1 MLNIIN
7 NIKDSI
13 GLYVRYFKGVKYD
26 DNRMYFT
33 VGEIN
38 ESGYIM
44 RFNTIKLIQ
53 GKANICACQIIQFE
67 KNKYVPCLFIDN
79 LFDELSIP
87 TQEFIIQHEL
97 GHFNLHQDILLNPN
111 FGTKRY
117 DNIEFEADEYAMNII
132 GKENA
137 VNALEEIL
145 DLTLRLNMGFGKN
158 RSAYK
163 EMQRRI
169 QNLKNK

>member
-13 GLYVRYFKGVKYD
+13 GLYVRYFKGVAHD
-26 DNRMYFT
+26 DNRMYFSIN
-33 VGEIN
+33 EIN
-38 ESGYIM
+38 EDGYIM
-44 RFNTIKLIQ
+44 RTNTMRLIQ
-53 GKANICACQIIQFE
+53 GRANICACQLIQFE
-67 KNKYVPCLFIDN
+67 ENKYVPCLIKDS
-79 LFDELSIP
+79 LFDELSIT

-117 DNIEFEADEYAMNII
+117 DNIEFEADEYAMNKV
-132 GKENA
+132 GKEIA
-137 VNALEEIL
+137 INALKELL

-163 EMQRRI
+163 EIQRRI
-169 QNLKNK
+169 ENLKNK

>member
-13 GLYVRYFKGVKYD
+13 CLYTRYFKGIKDD

-33 VGEIN
+33 VSEIN

-44 RFNTIKLIQ
+44 RTNTIRLIQ
-53 GKANICACQIIQFE
+53 GKANICACQIIQFDD
-67 KNKYVPCLFIDN
+67 NRYVPCLIKDG
-79 LFDELSIP
+79 LFDELMIT

-97 GHFNLHQDILLNPN
+97 GHFNLHQEILLNPN
-111 FGTKRY
+111 AGTKRH
-117 DNIEFEADEYAMNII
+117 DIIEFEADEYAMNVV
-132 GKENA
+132 GKEIA
-137 VNALEEIL
+137 ISALEEIAQ
-145 DLTLRLNMGFGKN
+145 LTLRLNMGFGKN

-163 EMQRRI
+163 EIQRRI
-169 QNLKNK
+169 QNLKKK